1 MLDWIR
7 SITPVQSFAAMS
19 VYAAGVLLLG
29 IGALFA
35 LTRGGH
41 AVKPVTTLVAI
52 PIPAIDSAAPVETQT
67 ATFGLG

>member
-19 VYAAGVLLLG
+19 VYVAGVLFVG

-35 LTRGGH
+35 FGRGGH
-41 AVKPVTTLVAI
+41 AMKPVSSPVAV
-52 PIPAIDSAAPVETQT
+52 PIPAIDTAAPAETET
-67 ATFGLG
+67 ATFSLG